1 MKGKCAPNITHGS
14 LISSRYLEVDHQVHW
29 INTVFSWAIS
39 STCLWWSSPT
49 LTSQDNNQSKNPFFH
64 DVPFSLPFLLFL
76 TMTNQFSSGLT
87 DKKRG
92 KTQMISQGRPAIV
105 SLSKRENRLI
115 SLKCEFQKPLR
126 KKPASHFFQLVA
138 FFTARAF
145 MKYNRASKVKHICFF
160 INLLNTFYLSLFFFF
175 LILSDR
181 LTLLLSAFSDVC
193 RRPNYQST
201 FFAHY
206 LENFTMSFVEIH
218 NFYSF
223 CCLAMDSIW

>member
-1 MKGKCAPNITHGS
+1 M
-14 LISSRYLEVDHQVHW
+14 DHQVHW
-29 INTVFSWAIS
+29 INARSLAEQYLLHGFDKAS
-39 STCLWWSSPT
+39 STLT
-49 LTSQDNNQSKNPFFH
+49 LQDNHQSENPFFH
-64 DVPFSLPFLLFL
+64 DVAFSLPFLLFL

-145 MKYNRASKVKHICFF
+145 MKYNGASKVKHICFF
-160 INLLNTFYLSLFFFF
+160 INLLNTFYLSLFFFL

-193 RRPNYQST
+193 RRPLT
-201 FFAHY
+201 IDICAADWW
-206 LENFTMSFVEIH
+206 LVT
-218 NFYSF
+218 
-223 CCLAMDSIW
+223 

>member
-1 MKGKCAPNITHGS
+1 MSNFFYMSFMKLPQPS
-14 LISSRYLEVDHQVHW
+14 LCKTIIKVKTLSFMMYHSLCPSCCFW
-29 INTVFSWAIS
+29 PWLIN
-39 STCLWWSSPT
+39 
-49 LTSQDNNQSKNPFFH
+49 FH
-64 DVPFSLPFLLFL
+64 LVLQ
-76 TMTNQFSSGLT
+76 T
-87 DKKRG
+87 KKRG

-145 MKYNRASKVKHICFF
+145 MKYYRASKVKQICFF

-175 LILSDR
+175 LILSDG
-181 LTLLLSAFSDVC
+181 LTRPLQSAFSDVC

-206 LENFTMSFVEIH
+206 LENFTMLISWK
-218 NFYSF
+218 S
-223 CCLAMDSIW
+223 